1 MPNTVLTNA
10 RILDGTGDSS
20 FSGEVRIDGNRIQQI
35 SNDGSQLSRDDADV
49 IDCAGATLMP
59 GLRGPCSCELR

>member
-35 SNDGSQLSRDDADV
+35 
-49 IDCAGATLMP
+49 
-59 GLRGPCSCELR
+59 